1 MYSGFEELEMS
12 QRFVQR
18 YIATLTAAG
27 EWIEY
32 DRNLKGWNL
41 TEWLLRVTPTSS
53 IWKRVIERTYGIQN
67 TTIAGFGS
75 FTKAAEALG
84 YTQSSISQMI
94 ASLENELGIKL
105 LTRSRYGIK
114 LTIEGA
120 ELFPFIER
128 SIYQYRSMQE
138 KADEIKG
145 IETGVIRVGTISSVT
160 CHWMPQLINGFKK
173 EYPNVQFLF
182 HQGDYTLIPEWIA
195 SGQIDFGFINP
206 LAKEKSIRLRDIAK
220 EPYILLE
227 EGDYSEPMTAFEAAG
242 IQPNIQYTVHDDY
255 AIMMMVEAGLG
266 VSILAE
272 LILRRTNYD
281 IVCLPVNPPVT
292 RTLAIA
298 FKDNDSLPIASK
310 YFIDY
315 LMEHKDRLP

>member
-1 MYSGFEELEMS
+1 MN
-12 QRFVQR
+12 R
-18 YIATLTAAG
+18 YIALQKI
-27 EWIEY
+27 IE
-32 DRNLKGWNL
+32 LG
-41 TEWLLRVTPTSS
+41 
-53 IWKRVIERTYGIQN
+53 G
-67 TTIAGFGS
+67 
-75 FTKAAEALG
+75 FTKAADALG

-94 ASLENELGIKL
+94 ASLEKELGIKL
-105 LTRSRYGIK
+105 LTRSRHGVK

-138 KADEIKG
+138 KANEIKG
-145 IETGVIRVGTISSVT
+145 IETGIIRVGIISSVT
-160 CHWMPQLINGFKK
+160 CHWMPQLINGFKE

-195 SGQIDFGFINP
+195 SGQIDFGFVNP
-206 LAKEKSIRLRDIAK
+206 LAGTNLKTKTVKSGEMLAVLPKNHPLAKKKSIQLQDIAA

-227 EGDYSEPMTAFEAAG
+227 EGHYSEPMAAFEAAG
-242 IQPNIQYTVHDDY
+242 IQPNIQYTIHDDY

-281 IVCLPVNPPVT
+281 IVCLPIDPPIT
-292 RTLAIA
+292 RTLAVGY
-298 FKDNDSLPIASK
+298 KDKDSLPIASK

-315 LMEHKDRLP
+315 LMEHKDELP